1 MAVIFY
7 KRVRAG
13 KMKLEAVPGQAGAQT
28 DAGKGGRIVCLHR
41 NRIVI

>member
-13 KMKLEAVPGQAGAQT
+13 KMKLEAVPEM
-28 DAGKGGRIVCLHR
+28 GRSTVEQMLEKEDE
-41 NRIVI
+41 